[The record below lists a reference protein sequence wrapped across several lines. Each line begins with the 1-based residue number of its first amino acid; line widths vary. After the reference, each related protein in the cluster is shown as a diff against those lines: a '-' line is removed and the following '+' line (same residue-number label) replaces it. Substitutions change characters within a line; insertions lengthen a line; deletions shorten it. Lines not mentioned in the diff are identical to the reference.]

1 MRGRMGGMRFR
12 KLKIAWSVVCCIASV
27 LLIALWVRSYS
38 QTDYLNRQS
47 PPSFLIQS
55 HRGQLTYMSGL
66 PERIRLRLLSG
77 QMHFDPASASPPP
90 VCGFGVSRPV
100 SSMSLFFLPHWSVV
114 LLTSALGGISW
125 LRWRFTLRTLLVAM
139 ALVAILLGLA
149 VHFSTRPPAEPP
161 VDHIDAPEL

>member
-1 MRGRMGGMRFR
+1 MHRFLR
-12 KLKIAWSVVCCIASV
+12 HLRIALSAACLIACG

-47 PPSFLIQS
+47 APSFLVQS
-55 HRGQLTYMSGL
+55 QRGQLTGMSGL
-66 PERIRLRLLSG
+66 PDRIRLQLLSG
-77 QMHFDPASASPPP
+77 QMHFEPAKASSPP
-90 VCGFGVSRPV
+90 VWGFGVCRPV
-100 SSMSLFFLPHWSVV
+100 GSMSLFFLPHWSVV
-114 LLTSALGGISW
+114 LLISALGGIVW

-161 VDHIDAPEL
+161 VDRIDAPDL

>member
-12 KLKIAWSVVCCIASV
+12 KLRIAWSVGCGVACV

-38 QTDYLNRQS
+38 QTDLLNRQS

-55 HRGQLTYMSGL
+55 DRGQLTCMSGL

-90 VCGFGVSRPV
+90 TWGFGVSRPV
-100 SSMSLFFLPHWSVV
+100 SSISLFFLPHWSVV
-114 LLTSALGGISW
+114 LLTSSLGGISW
-125 LRWRFTLRTLLVAM
+125 LRWRFTLRTLLVATTV
-139 ALVAILLGLA
+139 VAILLGLA
-149 VHFSTRPPAEPP
+149 VHFSTRPPATPP
-161 VDHIDAPEL
+161 VDNIDAPDF